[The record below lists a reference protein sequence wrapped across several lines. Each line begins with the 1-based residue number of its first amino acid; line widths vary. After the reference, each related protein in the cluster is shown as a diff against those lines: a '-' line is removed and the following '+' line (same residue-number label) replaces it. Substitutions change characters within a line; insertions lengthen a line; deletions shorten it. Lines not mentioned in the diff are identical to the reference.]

1 MLIVANLICVH
12 LRNLQLRI
20 ILHPHA
26 GANRIAVAED
36 VVHAADVRP
45 EFVVVQTLRRKRR
58 LFAAVRTI
66 PSVAGDLVRR
76 VRRVL

>member
-1 MLIVANLICVH
+1 MNQ
-12 LRNLQLRI
+12 QLRI

-26 GANRIAVAED
+26 RADRIAVAED
-36 VVHAADVRP
+36 IVHAADVRP

-66 PSVAGDLVRR
+66 PIVARDLIRR
-76 VRRVL
+76 VRGVF